1 MKLNPPQKM
10 KHGTV
15 GEESF
20 WGEKAKMCD
29 RWKGLN
35 G

>member
-1 MKLNPPQKM
+1 MQLNQKI

-20 WGEKAKMCD
+20 WGEKAKLCD
-29 RWKGLN
+29 RWKSLN